1 MNSDARAQHGHTVYL
16 RVQKG
21 LGMRLGNVW
30 YSLTP
35 RPLNKQPGNEAMF
48 GRAPCLLS
56 QYTELYTE
64 ENTELYTPLKRV
76 HGNDIHAC
84 SIFPVQHEAFSILA
98 CSFLAT

>member
-21 LGMRLGNVW
+21 LGMRL
-30 YSLTP
+30 
-35 RPLNKQPGNEAMF
+35 NKQPGNEARF